1 MNQNKRNRLYPIEQK
16 LATIEWNLKL
26 LKTAAEITHTPLR
39 TIKSM
44 LQVSVMAP
52 AQCFVQEIV
61 NSCSTRQR
69 AS

>member
-1 MNQNKRNRLYPIEQK
+1 MNQNKRNRVFPIEEK

-26 LKTAAEITHTPLR
+26 LKTSAEITHTPLR

-44 LQVSVMAP
+44 LQVSIMAP

-61 NSCSTRQR
+61 NSRSTRRR